1 MSKKVFL
8 GGTANGS
15 KWREILKPML
25 RIDYFDPVVPHW
37 NDEAR
42 RRELKEREECDYCLY
57 VITPKMSGF
66 YAVAEVVDDSNKRP
80 DRTIFCFLPND
91 DGLEFEP
98 HQLKSLVATGNLV
111 KRNGAHWFQNLDEVA
126 EFLAD
131 GKADDGC
138 LKTEN

>member
-42 RRELKEREECDYCLY
+42 CRELKEREECDY
-57 VITPKMSGF
+57 
-66 YAVAEVVDDSNKRP
+66 
-80 DRTIFCFLPND
+80 
-91 DGLEFEP
+91 
-98 HQLKSLVATGNLV
+98 
-111 KRNGAHWFQNLDEVA
+111 
-126 EFLAD
+126 
-131 GKADDGC
+131 
-138 LKTEN
+138 